1 MSPYAPHRK
10 RIEIDYNSED
20 DYRYGCLYKRDQGES
35 NAYHMPEEPLDVVFP
50 GTEPKTKARRVEE
63 EDESDNEE
71 EYPNER
77 PSRRERREA
86 REELVMQ
93 NADELSER
101 QYKNFLVNLDY
112 EKMNNVINGI
122 AFHTMEKSQS
132 VRSSNRYINDQ

>member
-1 MSPYAPHRK
+1 M
-10 RIEIDYNSED
+10 
-20 DYRYGCLYKRDQGES
+20 
-35 NAYHMPEEPLDVVFP
+35 
-50 GTEPKTKARRVEE
+50 
-63 EDESDNEE
+63 
-71 EYPNER
+71 
-77 PSRRERREA
+77 RERREA

-112 EKMNNVINGI
+112 EKMNNVINGS